1 MKIANL
7 VRNLRVMKAVT
18 GLSYQE
24 FTDLVPLFEK
34 ALIAIKME
42 NPKRMRRVG
51 AGQKGHLPTAREKLF
66 FTLFYYKTYPT
77 FDVLGFWFN
86 KSSGRSCEAIHL
98 LTKAAEKALKH
109 ALVLPIRKIATIE
122 EFMEA
127 FPEVKDLFLDGTE
140 RRIERPQNTKRNR
153 RMYSGKKKAHT
164 RKHIVVTDD
173 KKRIRVL
180 SPAKPGRRH
189 DKRVTDSRLL
199 AERIPP
205 HIHIWTDSGLKGLD
219 KQRPNTHIVKVGT
232 KKHPLTDDER
242 TENRLIAA
250 LRVVNEHGIGGM
262 KRFHIMLYTLRNK
275 IGHFDNRIAGV
286 CAGLWNWHLNYATA

>member
-7 VRNLRVMKAVT
+7 VRNPRVMKALT

-24 FTDLVPLFEK
+24 FTDLVPLFDK
-34 ALIAIKME
+34 ALIAVKKE
-42 NPKRMRRVG
+42 NPKRLRGVG
-51 AGQKGHLPTAREKLF
+51 AGQKGHLPTGREKLF

-86 KSSGRSCEAIHL
+86 KSRGRSCEAIHFF
-98 LTKAAEKALKH
+98 TKVAEKALGH

-127 FPEVKDLFLDGTE
+127 FPDVKDLFLDGTE
-140 RRIERPQNTKRNR
+140 RRIERPQNKKRNR

-164 RKHIVVTDD
+164 RKFVVVSDYAR
-173 KKRIRVL
+173 RIRVL

-189 DKRVTDSRLL
+189 DKRAADARLL
-199 AERIPP
+199 GERIPR
-205 HIHIWTDSGLKGLD
+205 HIHIWTDSGLKGFD
-219 KQRPNTHIVKVGT
+219 AKRPNTHIVKVGT
-232 KKHPLTDDER
+232 KKFPLTDDER
-242 TENRLIAA
+242 IENRLIASFRA
-250 LRVVNEHGIGGM
+250 VNEHAIGGM

>member
-1 MKIANL
+1 MNIATL
-7 VRNLRVMKAVT
+7 ARSPRVMKAMT

-24 FTDLVPLFEK
+24 FTDLVPVFEK
-34 ALIAIKME
+34 ALIALKME
-42 NPKRMRRVG
+42 DPKRLRRVG
-51 AGQKGHLPTAREKLF
+51 AGQKGHLPEARDKLF

-77 FDVLGFWFN
+77 FDVLGFWFG

-98 LTKAAEKALKH
+98 FTKVAEKALGH
-109 ALVLPIRKIATIE
+109 ALVLPVRKIATIE
-122 EFMEA
+122 EFVEA

-164 RKHIVVTDD
+164 RKHIVVVDERR
-173 KKRIRVL
+173 RIRVL

-189 DKRVTDSRLL
+189 DKRVTDARLL
-199 AERIPP
+199 AERIPA
-205 HIHIWTDSGLKGLD
+205 HIHIWTDSGLKGLN
-219 KQRPNTHIVKVGT
+219 KQRSNTHIAKYGT
-232 KKHPLTDDER
+232 KKRPLTEDER
-242 TENRLIAA
+242 LENRLIATF
-250 LRVVNEHGIGGM
+250 RVVAEHGIGGM
-262 KRFHIMLYTLRNK
+262 KRFHVMSDVLRNK